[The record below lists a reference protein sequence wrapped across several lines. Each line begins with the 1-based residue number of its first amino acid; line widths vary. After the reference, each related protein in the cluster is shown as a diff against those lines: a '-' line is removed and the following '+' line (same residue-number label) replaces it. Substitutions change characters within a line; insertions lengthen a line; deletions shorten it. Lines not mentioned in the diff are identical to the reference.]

1 MKSFPIITL
10 TPKQPSFKT
19 QTSPVIRKR
28 VLLAKHAPA
37 SRKAAKRLFLVIYMK
52 RCRKINFNFFLA
64 S

>member
-37 SRKAAKRLFLVIYMK
+37 SRKAAKRLFLVINKFIRLKKY
-52 RCRKINFNFFLA
+52 I
-64 S
+64 

>member
-37 SRKAAKRLFLVIYMK
+37 SRKAAKRLFLVIY
-52 RCRKINFNFFLA
+52 ILNHVL
-64 S
+64 